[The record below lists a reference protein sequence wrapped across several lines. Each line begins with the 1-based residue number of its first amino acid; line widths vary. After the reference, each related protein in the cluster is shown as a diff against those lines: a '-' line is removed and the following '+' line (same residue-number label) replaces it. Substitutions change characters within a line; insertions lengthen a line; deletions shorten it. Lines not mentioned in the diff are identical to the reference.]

1 MHFFTLTIKYQKRT
15 DKKNSFKIASGN
27 KIKHLRISLTKDM
40 KDLYAENYKT
50 LIKDI
55 EDASTKWKD
64 SPCSCI
70 RRITMPKAIYRFN
83 AIPIKL
89 PTEET

>member
-1 MHFFTLTIKYQKRT
+1 MKYQKRT

-64 SPCSCI
+64 TQILGLEDLILLKWPYY
-70 RRITMPKAIYRFN
+70 TK
-83 AIPIKL
+83 
-89 PTEET
+89 